1 MTLNLLTF
9 LIHLYFVIHY
19 DRGTD
24 GVTVTLALQIADP
37 VRRTSLNLDFEG
49 KVEWNDERSVSDRL
63 SLPASLLNIFLYFF
77 GPGSASFALY
87 MVENRT

>member
-1 MTLNLLTF
+1 MIHSRPILTLINDVELVDF
-9 LIHLYFVIHY
+9 FFVIHY

-49 KVEWNDERSVSDRL
+49 KVKWNDERSVSDRL
-63 SLPASLLNIFLYFF
+63 SLPASLLNIL
-77 GPGSASFALY
+77 
-87 MVENRT
+87 